1 MSQIKQTLTDTIKV
15 SMKAR
20 EIERVKVLRNVQAVI
35 KQIEIDRRIELD
47 DAEVLEILQKQLK
60 QRHESLTIFTENGR
74 DDLATKEQFEIDIIN
89 EYMPKQMDE
98 SEITALVNAEI
109 AEQGATSMRDMG
121 SVMGILKTKTAGRAD
136 PALISKLVK
145 DALQG
150 YSRRHVDKMSA
161 IFYIAFYSS
170 QLSNNRLRLK
180 VFGGFYRFNFGINI
194 GKQWTSAIGLI
205 GVLQIFCQFFGL
217 R

>member
-1 MSQIKQTLTDTIKV
+1 MSQLKQTLLDNIKV

-20 EIERVKVLRNVQAVI
+20 ELERVKVLRNVQAVV

-47 DAEVLEILQKQLK
+47 DAQVLEVLQKQLK
-60 QRHESLTIFTENGR
+60 QRQESLTIFTENNR

-89 EYMPKQMDE
+89 EFMPKLIDDNE
-98 SEITALVNAEI
+98 VAALVNSEI

-121 SVMGILKTKTAGRAD
+121 SVMGVLKNKTAGRAD

-150 YSRRHVDKMSA
+150 K
-161 IFYIAFYSS
+161 
-170 QLSNNRLRLK
+170 
-180 VFGGFYRFNFGINI
+180 
-194 GKQWTSAIGLI
+194 
-205 GVLQIFCQFFGL
+205 
-217 R
+217 

>member
-1 MSQIKQTLTDTIKV
+1 MSQIKQTLTDTIIV

-35 KQIEIDRRIELD
+35 KQIEIDRQTELD
-47 DAEVLEILQKQLK
+47 DVEVLEILQKQLK

-89 EYMPKQMDE
+89 EYMPKQMNE
-98 SEITALVNAEI
+98 AEITALVNAEI

-150 YSRRHVDKMSA
+150 
-161 IFYIAFYSS
+161 
-170 QLSNNRLRLK
+170 
-180 VFGGFYRFNFGINI
+180 
-194 GKQWTSAIGLI
+194 
-205 GVLQIFCQFFGL
+205 
-217 R
+217 

>member
-1 MSQIKQTLTDTIKV
+1 MSQLKQTLTDTIIV

-35 KQIEIDRRIELD
+35 KQIEIDRQTELN

-74 DDLATKEQFEIDIIN
+74 DDLANKEQFEIDIIN
-89 EYMPKQMDE
+89 EYMPKQMDDVE
-98 SEITALVNAEI
+98 LAALVNAEI

-121 SVMGILKTKTAGRAD
+121 SVMGVLKTKTAGRAD

-150 YSRRHVDKMSA
+150 
-161 IFYIAFYSS
+161 
-170 QLSNNRLRLK
+170 
-180 VFGGFYRFNFGINI
+180 
-194 GKQWTSAIGLI
+194 
-205 GVLQIFCQFFGL
+205 
-217 R
+217 

>member
-1 MSQIKQTLTDTIKV
+1 MSQLKQTLSDSIKT

-20 EIERVKVLRNVQAVI
+20 EIERVKVLRNVQSVV
-35 KQIEIDRRIELD
+35 KQIEIDRQTELD
-47 DAEVLEILQKQLK
+47 DAQVLEVLQKQLK

-89 EYMPKQMDE
+89 EFMPKQMDDAE
-98 SEITALVNAEI
+98 LAALVNAEI

-121 SVMGILKTKTAGRAD
+121 SVMGVLKNKTAGRAD

-150 YSRRHVDKMSA
+150 
-161 IFYIAFYSS
+161 
-170 QLSNNRLRLK
+170 
-180 VFGGFYRFNFGINI
+180 
-194 GKQWTSAIGLI
+194 
-205 GVLQIFCQFFGL
+205 
-217 R
+217 

>member
-98 SEITALVNAEI
+98 AEITALVNAEI

-150 YSRRHVDKMSA
+150 
-161 IFYIAFYSS
+161 
-170 QLSNNRLRLK
+170 
-180 VFGGFYRFNFGINI
+180 
-194 GKQWTSAIGLI
+194 
-205 GVLQIFCQFFGL
+205 
-217 R
+217 